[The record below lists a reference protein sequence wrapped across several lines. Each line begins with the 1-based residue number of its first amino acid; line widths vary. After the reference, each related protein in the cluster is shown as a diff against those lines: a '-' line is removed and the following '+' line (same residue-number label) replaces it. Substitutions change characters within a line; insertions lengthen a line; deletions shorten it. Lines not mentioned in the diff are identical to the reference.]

1 VFETCLQTTKIKPI
15 LVVIN
20 LVTIEKLSNH
30 QNFNRHT
37 FWSSHVFNYHSN
49 SPKFWVVPKIRS
61 SHLSIVT
68 ISNCHLSVTMFLVTK
83 FQLSHFQLCN
93 VFWLFQIYFCNKKI
107 RFFFLLSKIISI
119 IKMYNIIW
127 VQYKS
132 PQLKTRGVSQCGLV
146 IYIQIYHKAKEKL
159 WKFQYFTIQNIF
171 LKQNPLKKPKI
182 LQDITTL

>member
-1 VFETCLQTTKIKPI
+1 LWQLKSFLIIKILI
-15 LVVIN
+15 ATHFDHHMFSITIVI
-20 LVTIEKLSNH
+20 H
-30 QNFNRHT
+30 QNFEL
-37 FWSSHVFNYHSN
+37 
-49 SPKFWVVPKIRS
+49 SPKFDHHTFQS
-61 SHLSIVT
+61 SQFPIATFQSPCFW
-68 ISNCHLSVTMFLVTK
+68 SPNFNCHIFSCVMFFGCFK
-83 FQLSHFQLCN
+83 FIFVIKRLD
-93 VFWLFQIYFCNKKI
+93 
-107 RFFFLLSKIISI
+107 FFFLLSKIISI

-132 PQLKTRGVSQCGLV
+132 PQLKTRGVSQYGLV